1 MEIQSNQFKQMENIR
16 RIIVVVNSENESID

>member
-1 MEIQSNQFKQMENIR
+1 MEIQSNQFKQMGNIR